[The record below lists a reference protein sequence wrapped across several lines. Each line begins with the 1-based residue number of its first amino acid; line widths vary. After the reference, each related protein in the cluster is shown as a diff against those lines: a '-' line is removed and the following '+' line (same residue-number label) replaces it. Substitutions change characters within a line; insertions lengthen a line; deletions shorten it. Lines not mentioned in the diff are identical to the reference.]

1 MASPERMCVESVPP
15 MAAQITESTDQEEII
30 MYSEKFAKQLKE
42 LIGSR
47 SISSVAKEI
56 GIPQATLSRYILCQ
70 REIGIENLCKIAN
83 YFNEDLDILT
93 GRKEF

>member
-1 MASPERMCVESVPP
+1 
-15 MAAQITESTDQEEII
+15 

-42 LIGSR
+42 LIGAR
-47 SISSVAKEI
+47 SISAVAKEI
-56 GIPQATLSRYILCQ
+56 GISQATISRYILCQ
-70 REIGIENLCKIAN
+70 REVGIENLCKIAN